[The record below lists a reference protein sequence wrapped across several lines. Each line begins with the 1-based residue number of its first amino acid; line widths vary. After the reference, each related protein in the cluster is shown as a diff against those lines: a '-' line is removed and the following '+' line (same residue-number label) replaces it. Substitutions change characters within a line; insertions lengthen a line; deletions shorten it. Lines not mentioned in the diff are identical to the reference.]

1 MRDHG
6 GEPGQLLAHDGVIE
20 VWRVDKPFDPP
31 SVHGHGPGVPAS
43 CPLAQG
49 IDFVPEPLGYDSE
62 GREVLSFVEGDVP
75 TEPLPDAVWGEGVLV
90 ALAGLIR
97 RLHDA
102 AESWPS
108 PVDATWGSIPGQQHV
123 AVPPLFDRPELVAH

>member
-1 MRDHG
+1 MATVQAFLRH
-6 GEPGQLLAHDGVIE
+6 V
-20 VWRVDKPFDPP
+20 R
-31 SVHGHGPGVPAS
+31 S
-43 CPLAQG
+43 QG
-49 IDFVPEPLGYDSE
+49 IDFVPEPLGYDNE

-102 AESWPS
+102 AEGWPS

-123 AVPPLFDRPELVAH
+123 AVPPLFDRPELVAHQDYCPGKVAGSRQLKAGRSAVG